1 MIGDS
6 PTSPPLSWPPP
17 QQGHDRA
24 AGESVSTFLAHPA
37 ACPLFACFFIWAT
50 TGRPGNGEHIFLA
63 HPAAC
68 PSSSSP
74 ILAGFMVVSWS
85 GLHRPGAIK
94 GLRARCPSNLPP
106 RRLMFFRVPPS
117 PLARFIMMQDG
128 GRMALSSATTTLSLG
143 PSCGPNPRLVM
154 GTHLRGWG
162 LALASPTLDLLRVLS
177 F

>member
-24 AGESVSTFLAHPA
+24 TGESVSTFLAHPA
-37 ACPLFACFFIWAT
+37 ACPLFACFFIGAT

-68 PSSSSP
+68 PPSFTP
-74 ILAGFMVVSWS
+74 ILAALGGKLEWS
-85 GLHRPGAIK
+85 PWTGRYEGLTILG
-94 GLRARCPSNLPP
+94 PSNLPP
-106 RRLMFFRVPPS
+106 RRLMSFRVPL

-162 LALASPTLDLLRVLS
+162 LALASPSLDLLRVLS